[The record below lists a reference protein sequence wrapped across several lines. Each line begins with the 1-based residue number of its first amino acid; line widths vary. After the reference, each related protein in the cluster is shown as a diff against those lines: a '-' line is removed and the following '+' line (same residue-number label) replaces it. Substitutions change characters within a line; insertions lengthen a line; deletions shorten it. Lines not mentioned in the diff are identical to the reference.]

1 MLLYRGLRGSRLH
14 GFATPQSDWDW
25 LEVHDKIKT
34 RSNNRGGEDLI
45 RCNLTDFVKWAEGGN
60 HTALE
65 NIFAP
70 DWAVEV
76 DMIRAWRYA
85 FVPNLANVR
94 RVYTRTI
101 RNFRGRDDPKRL
113 RHADRMEYDLEC
125 VMRTGRF
132 DPTAYARVCN
142 SSGRVPGF

>member
-34 RSNNRGGEDLI
+34 RSTNRGGEDLL
-45 RCNLTDFVKWAEGGN
+45 RCNLTDFVKWAEDGN

-65 NIFAP
+65 NI
-70 DWAVEV
+70 
-76 DMIRAWRYA
+76 

-101 RNFRGRDDPKRL
+101 RNFRGLDEPKRL
-113 RHADRMEYDLEC
+113 RHADRMEHDLDC
-125 VMRTGRF
+125 MMRTGRF